1 MDFTGSAPPVPEIPL
16 AGPEAATAA
25 ELASPDLEI
34 RRVSKS
40 FDGRLAL
47 DDVTLTVE
55 RGEFLAIMGPS
66 GCGKTTLLR
75 IIAGLETA
83 DSGALLARGKP
94 IDHVPVHKRN
104 MRLVWQN
111 YALFPH
117 LNVRRNIEFGL
128 KLQKLDRR
136 AIDAKVAE
144 IAEMVRLT
152 EFLDH
157 RVTVLS
163 GGQRQRVA
171 IARAL
176 VTKPEI
182 LLLDEPLSALDANLR
197 VHMQAE
203 MKRLQQTL
211 GIAFIYITHNQS
223 EAFLTADRV
232 VVMNRGQIE
241 QIGTP
246 REIYLWP
253 QTRFAAEFVGSNNLL
268 EGRIASVDGDL
279 IAVDC
284 QSGRF
289 FVTLP
294 ADQSTRSFRAA
305 PRSTATLVI
314 QASKM
319 RQRPAGVPHENH
331 ARATLIQTEFT
342 GSQVVHYLQLPGG
355 PEIRMIALEP
365 FSGASPSPGAT
376 LDVYWSPGDC
386 VLIGPSVVP
395 SMKNIPGGKSYV
407 RLGG

>member
-1 MDFTGSAPPVPEIPL
+1 MDFASPAPST
-16 AGPEAATAA
+16 PEAPEAVAA
-25 ELASPDLEI
+25 IETASPDLEI

-40 FDGRLAL
+40 FNGQAAL

-55 RGEFLAIMGPS
+55 RGEFLAIIGPS

-75 IIAGLETA
+75 IIAGLERA
-83 DSGALLARGKP
+83 DSGALLARGQP
-94 IDHVPVHKRN
+94 IDQVPVHKRN

-128 KLQKLDRR
+128 RLQKLSRP
-136 AIDAKVAE
+136 AIDAKVAAV
-144 IAEMVRLT
+144 AEMVRLT
-152 EFLDH
+152 NFLGH
-157 RVTVLS
+157 KVTVLS

-176 VTKPEI
+176 ATEPEI

-203 MKRLQQTL
+203 LKRLQQTL

-223 EAFLTADRV
+223 EAFSTADRV
-232 VVMNRGQIE
+232 VVMNHGRVE
-241 QIGTP
+241 QVGTP

-268 EGRIASVDGDL
+268 EGKIASVDGELVGLDS
-279 IAVDC
+279 DF
-284 QSGRF
+284 GHF

-294 ADQSTRSFRAA
+294 ADQTARSFRPS
-305 PRSTATLVI
+305 PRSSATLVI

-331 ARATLIQTEFT
+331 VRAVLTQTEFT
-342 GSQVVHYLQLPGG
+342 GSQIVHYLQLPNGQ
-355 PEIRMIALEP
+355 EIRMIAPEP
-365 FSGASPSPGAT
+365 FSGASPAPGAAI
-376 LDVYWSPGDC
+376 DVYWSPGDC

-395 SMKNIPGGKSYV
+395 GLKNVPGGKSYV